1 MPYHGERKMNGKG
14 RKVLNPNTNLTD
26 KEKDMLR
33 EHSDHHTPKHMALMS
48 NLMKSGDSFKEAHNK
63 AQKSVGK

>member
-1 MPYHGERKMNGKG
+1 M
-14 RKVLNPNTNLTD
+14 LAD

-48 NLMKSGDSFKEAHNK
+48 NLMKSGDSFKKAHNK